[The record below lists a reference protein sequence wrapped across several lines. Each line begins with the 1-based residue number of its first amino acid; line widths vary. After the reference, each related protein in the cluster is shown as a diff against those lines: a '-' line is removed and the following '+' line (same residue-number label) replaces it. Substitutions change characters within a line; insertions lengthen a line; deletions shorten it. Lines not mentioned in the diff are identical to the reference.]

1 LFTIFVDRMFTTFMR
16 RAFTKARD
24 ATREDSAIA

>member
-1 LFTIFVDRMFTTFMR
+1 MFVDRMFTNFMR

-24 ATREDSAIA
+24 VTGQKPAIA